1 MEGKKTVGSFI
12 GDLTTE
18 LLAGW
23 RREKLDLFQRL
34 HDFFLPSL
42 KPSFLK
48 TTSLARSWDLYK
60 RNRGGQE
67 TRFESKGI
75 FGNFTSL
82 SSFFAP
88 SNEIFILREY
98 FKLQR
103 MKRGR
108 EEGKAGDFTTRAFPP
123 PPSNDPINHHLSKRA
138 PQIESCSRLI
148 TISPTSEKIKASV
161 SGILGSWKGSFP
173 FLFVSQY
180 RVKFI
185 PLLSTSNYAS
195 SSRESAI
202 LLREYSRY
210 IEHCVFSLTR
220 ILNEDRSSRN

>member
-1 MEGKKTVGSFI
+1 MKEEGKK
-12 GDLTTE
+12 
-18 LLAGW
+18 
-23 RREKLDLFQRL
+23 
-34 HDFFLPSL
+34 
-42 KPSFLK
+42 
-48 TTSLARSWDLYK
+48 
-60 RNRGGQE
+60 
-67 TRFESKGI
+67 
-75 FGNFTSL
+75 
-82 SSFFAP
+82 
-88 SNEIFILREY
+88 
-98 FKLQR
+98 
-103 MKRGR
+103 GR

-173 FLFVSQY
+173 FLFVGQY

-202 LLREYSRY
+202 LLRIFEIHRALCFFFDPDPQRGSI
-210 IEHCVFSLTR
+210 IEELNFAETGSKDDDSPVELFSK
-220 ILNEDRSSRN
+220 RSPKFRFDDF